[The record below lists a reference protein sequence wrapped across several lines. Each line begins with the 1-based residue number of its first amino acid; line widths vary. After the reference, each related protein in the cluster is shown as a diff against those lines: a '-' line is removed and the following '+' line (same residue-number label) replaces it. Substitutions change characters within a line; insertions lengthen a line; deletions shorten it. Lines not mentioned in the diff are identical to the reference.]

1 MKKKYEDL
9 LYRLE
14 DHLKRQEQRKEKL
27 IQKYTKAETG
37 VFKNLHSLQL
47 NKEQFSKFEPSDV
60 TNRIMFRTLN
70 RKK

>member
-1 MKKKYEDL
+1 MRIKYEDL
-9 LYRLE
+9 LYRLK

-37 VFKNLHSLQL
+37 VFKHLDQLSL
-47 NKEQFSKFEPSDV
+47 NKEQLSKCEPSEG
-60 TNRIMFRTLN
+60 TNRFMFRTLN

>member
-37 VFKNLHSLQL
+37 VFKNLHSL
-47 NKEQFSKFEPSDV
+47 
-60 TNRIMFRTLN
+60 
-70 RKK
+70 